1 MERMAKHYWALWGA
15 GSGAGVRSG
24 WPAAHGGGGGAE
36 PSWEEKAFA
45 QDAAGH
51 LGGCVWPPRSY
62 TCSFCRREF
71 RSAQAL
77 GGHMNVHRRD
87 RARLRQCDDDDEPIP
102 PIVSICAPPPPP
114 APADS
119 PSLLLQI
126 SSPKSTTADHHQN
139 QQLHVKGTNSSPN
152 SCIATII
159 KESRNK
165 ARLFIT
171 TMPADHAATTDLG
184 LGGGDYGKDKEEEE
198 DSISMEENIMRRK
211 RRRVDQRPLTP
222 TVASC
227 ERDQVRRREDDDP
240 AAASRNNNNKVI
252 TSPNS
257 SSILVHQLAMD
268 MVGRQEVDLE
278 LRLGTS
284 TPA

>member
-1 MERMAKHYWALWGA
+1 MDAAAMERMAKHYWALWGA
-15 GSGAGVRSG
+15 GVRSG
-24 WPAAHGGGGGAE
+24 WPAAAHGGGAE

-87 RARLRQCDDDDEPIP
+87 RARLRQCDDDDDDPIP
-102 PIVSICAPPPPP
+102 PTVSICAPPPPP
-114 APADS
+114 PPPLLPAAAAAPDS
-119 PSLLLQI
+119 PSPPSLLLQI

-139 QQLHVKGTNSSPN
+139 HQQLQLQGTNSSPN

-171 TMPADHAATTDLG
+171 TMPAPAPATTHDLG
-184 LGGGDYGKDKEEEE
+184 LGGGKD
-198 DSISMEENIMRRK
+198 DDDSISISMEEIRRK
-211 RRRVDQRPLTP
+211 RRRVDQPLTP
-222 TVASC
+222 TPSYSS
-227 ERDQVRRREDDDP
+227 ERERRREDDP
-240 AAASRNNNNKVI
+240 AAADASNNKVI
-252 TSPNS
+252 PS
-257 SSILVHQLAMD
+257 SSILVNQLAMD
-268 MVGRQEVDLE
+268 MVGRQEIDLE
-278 LRLGTS
+278 LRLGS
-284 TPA
+284 T